1 MIVLKIIG
9 AVTAVAV
16 SYFLGDLA
24 ADRYRKRV
32 ALLSELKLFAD
43 NAARSIGEYKT
54 PLKELALADEIP
66 ILSEY
71 RFVDLIAQGDAP
83 DARMLEM
90 LNENEREAVV
100 QFAGNFGKCFKD
112 ELIDMCRSF
121 GKLISESL
129 ENAKKECDT
138 KSKIYRAV
146 PPLCVTSVIILLM

>member
-9 AVTAVAV
+9 AVTAIAV
-16 SYFLGDLA
+16 SYLLGDLA

-71 RFVDLIAQGDAP
+71 RFVDLIAQCDAP
-83 DARMLEM
+83 DGRMLEM

-100 QFAGNFGKCFKD
+100 EFVGNFGKCFKD

-121 GKLISESL
+121 GKLMSEAL
-129 ENAKKECDT
+129 ENAEKECDT
-138 KSKIYRAV
+138 KSKIYRTV